1 MSERLPAPVPST
13 HRVLR
18 IQGGRL
24 VNAEP
29 RADLV
34 SALDVA
40 SAEGFRV
47 VTTFSVDDNV
57 YVVLSRPVD
66 EDPVLPGSPSVPG

>member
-1 MSERLPAPVPST
+1 MADGVPGSNPST

-29 RADLV
+29 RADLE
-34 SALDVA
+34 SALDAA
-40 SAEGFRV
+40 SAEGFGV
-47 VTTFSVDDNV
+47 VSTFAVDDNV
-57 YVVLSRPVD
+57 YLVLSRPR
-66 EDPVLPGSPSVPG
+66 EQGSS

>member
-1 MSERLPAPVPST
+1 MVEHASASIPST

-29 RADLV
+29 RADLESV
-34 SALDVA
+34 LDAA
-40 SAEGFRV
+40 SAEGFGV
-47 VTTFSVDDNV
+47 VSTFAVDDNV
-57 YVVLSRPVD
+57 YLVLARPR
-66 EDPVLPGSPSVPG
+66 EQPSS

>member
-1 MSERLPAPVPST
+1 MVERAPASGPST

-29 RADLV
+29 RADLESV
-34 SALDVA
+34 LDAA
-40 SAEGFRV
+40 SAEGFGV
-47 VTTFSVDDNV
+47 VSTFAVDDNV
-57 YVVLSRPVD
+57 YLVLARPR
-66 EDPVLPGSPSVPG
+66 EQPSS

>member
-1 MSERLPAPVPST
+1 MVEHASASIPST

-29 RADLV
+29 RADLE
-34 SALDVA
+34 SALDAA
-40 SAEGFRV
+40 SAEGFGV
-47 VTTFSVDDNV
+47 VSTFAVDDNV
-57 YVVLSRPVD
+57 YLVLSKPR
-66 EDPVLPGSPSVPG
+66 DPGLS